1 LTITGATTVAGV
13 ITNAASITTP
23 TGRVDTNA
31 GNNNAIVVVSVKQPS
46 STDVCGAAID
56 DATDQYFVKGNLK
69 TCIGG
74 QIVDLDCSMLVKTS
88 LNGCEPECE
97 ITTLITGNTAI
108 SGGGVCIEAAPGSY
122 QDGVAIAQMRDFANV
137 RGSINFN
144 PAGNPPTHLPYTYT
158 NNTGCPA
165 LFEAVLTGHTN
176 AVGLD
181 GMYGMVGAGYGITD
195 QLNVPLPSSHSG
207 FQNGVLGYY
216 PEFMRHS
223 FEVLGVTAPLGT
235 SAVYHE
241 ETVSGARYRKILA
254 VGEAITVYAQAW
266 LMFFQDNPVNN
277 GIIVHTNMQLDIKVT
292 KGAAYL

>member
-1 LTITGATTVAGV
+1 
-13 ITNAASITTP
+13 
-23 TGRVDTNA
+23 
-31 GNNNAIVVVSVKQPS
+31 
-46 STDVCGAAID
+46 
-56 DATDQYFVKGNLK
+56 
-69 TCIGG
+69 
-74 QIVDLDCSMLVKTS
+74 
-88 LNGCEPECE
+88 
-97 ITTLITGNTAI
+97 
-108 SGGGVCIEAAPGSY
+108 
-122 QDGVAIAQMRDFANV
+122 
-137 RGSINFN
+137 
-144 PAGNPPTHLPYTYT
+144 
-158 NNTGCPA
+158 
-165 LFEAVLTGHTN
+165 
-176 AVGLD
+176 
-181 GMYGMVGAGYGITD
+181 MYGMVGAGYGITD